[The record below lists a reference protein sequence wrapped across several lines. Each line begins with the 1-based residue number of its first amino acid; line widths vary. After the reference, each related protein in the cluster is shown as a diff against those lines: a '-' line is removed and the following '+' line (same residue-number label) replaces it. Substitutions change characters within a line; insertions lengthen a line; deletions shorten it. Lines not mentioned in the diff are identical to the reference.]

1 MNEERTG
8 LKPELGTRRAMNG
21 NLELAIHY
29 FLFAIEHK
37 NGPMNKT
44 QTIGK
49 LFVYNYLQNR
59 KITIK

>member
-49 LFVYNYLQNR
+49 SFVYNYL
-59 KITIK
+59 